1 MTDPVAISPLSTLTK
16 TFFMKQLICTNVNEA
31 SWEERI
37 PPVTTYMYSMEY
49 LCQHCHTLIS
59 GGNNIQKI
67 YLPVK
72 VSIPDG
78 NFDTLVNFV
87 LPIL

>member
-1 MTDPVAISPLSTLTK
+1 MAISPLSTLTK
-16 TFFMKQLICTNVNEA
+16 TYFIETISTIVSEA
-31 SWEERI
+31 
-37 PPVTTYMYSMEY
+37 
-49 LCQHCHTLIS
+49 CHTLIS

-78 NFDTLVNFV
+78 NFDFLVNFV